1 MIFDE
6 QLLLGL
12 LQICLYVIGFG
23 VIIVVPVE
31 LLIYGAFKAFR
42 LIKL

>member
-6 QLLLGL
+6 QLLLEL
-12 LQICLYVIGFG
+12 IQICVYVIGFG
-23 VIIVVPVE
+23 AIIVVPVE
-31 LLIYGAFKAFR
+31 LLIYGAIRAVG